1 MLKKKRNVTYLH
13 SCMRSGG
20 SIEKKEKEK
29 TVRKELGNLIKQGFV
44 KKTHFEPVH

>member
-1 MLKKKRNVTYLH
+1 LH
-13 SCMRSGG
+13 EEWRKHR
-20 SIEKKEKEK
+20 KKEKEK